1 MGEAPITLPVR
12 LIRPKPRPVVANMAG
27 MAQVRWNMMKSAC
40 PTRQVLDR
48 IANKWTMLV
57 ILSLAD
63 QTLRFS
69 ELRSRIEGVS
79 QKMLTQTLRGMEAD
93 GLVERTVYPTV
104 PVTVEYT
111 LTPLGHSLA
120 QTVDVLRAWAYGH
133 MSEIESARD
142 AYAKRA
148 NVQSPGAMD
157 RDAG

>member
-1 MGEAPITLPVR
+1 MD
-12 LIRPKPRPVVANMAG
+12 G
-27 MAQVRWNMMKSAC
+27 MPQARWNMMKSAC

-63 QTLRFS
+63 ETLRFS

-93 GLVERTVYPTV
+93 GMVERTVYPTM

-120 QTVDVLRAWAYGH
+120 QTVDVLRTWAYGH
-133 MSEIESARD
+133 MGEIESARD
-142 AYAKRA
+142 AYAERA
-148 NVQSPGAMD
+148 EAESPVAMV